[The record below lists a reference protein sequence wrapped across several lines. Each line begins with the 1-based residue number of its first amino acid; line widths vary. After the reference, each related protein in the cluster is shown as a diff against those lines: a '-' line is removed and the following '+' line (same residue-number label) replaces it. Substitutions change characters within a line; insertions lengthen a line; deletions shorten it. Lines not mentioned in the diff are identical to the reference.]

1 MTGATAAPPR
11 PAAGRSALAGR
22 AGQRLGR
29 FRLLAELGRGA
40 QAVVWR
46 AHDERLDR
54 EVALKLLVGEGATQP
69 VSQWLHEARAVSRLA
84 HPHIVPVFEADE
96 FDGQPFLVFEL
107 VSGRT
112 LAAALRRSGAMPQRE
127 AVELMLGVID
137 ALRAAHAH
145 GIVHRDLKPSNIL
158 VDAEG
163 RAKVMD
169 FGIAARLAP
178 TPGGAAVVDSL
189 EGCIVGTPGYL
200 SPEAAAGR
208 APSPQMD
215 VFAAGLVL
223 GELLAGR
230 PLLVERDA
238 LAALRRVQRED
249 LLLPESAAADDRL
262 RGIVQRAIARDPAQR
277 YDTAASL
284 RDALMQWL
292 APVDE
297 APPDTSSGHGTLD
310 FLLRRM
316 RHKSDFPALT
326 EHVLRIQR
334 MANSESESLNTLAD
348 EILKD
353 VALTQKLLRLVN
365 TAHFR
370 RDSHGVSTISRAVA
384 LVGLAG
390 IRNLALSLVLVEHMK
405 DKAHAQRLKEEFLRS
420 LLAGQLAHALG
431 PSARD
436 SEEAF
441 LGAMFYNLGKLLTE
455 FYFPEEAGAIRDQL
469 RLSASAP
476 GAAAPDARLHSD
488 VAADRAAAMVM
499 GLGFEALGVGVARHW
514 GLPDTLQRCMRRP
527 DTASPSQLMA
537 AGPERLRWMA
547 VAANELSDAVWQGD
561 EDTLPARLEAVAHRH
576 GRALGLSVADLGR
589 AVDDARQV
597 LAQMAPAMGLSLPK
611 GSRSQQVLA
620 RGDVPEVVD
629 TLTQHRLAATRP
641 LGMAH
646 SDAEAATLLLPS
658 AAGGPGRAA
667 AGALVAKGG
676 VGGAAGAGAT
686 NGASGPNGG
695 RPLLA
700 SPAALAASAAGM
712 AAGASGVNPAVTDML
727 AAGIQDITD
736 SLAGDSFRLNEVLRM
751 VLETMYRALG
761 FQRMVF
767 CLRDATTGRLHG
779 RFGLGDRAAAM
790 SPRFQVPLR
799 WPAGQLPDLFGAVCL
814 KGSDTQIADSRQPA
828 IAQRLPDWYRQ
839 HVDAP
844 SFLLLPMMMK
854 GAPFAMIYADQAQPG
869 ALVVGDRELAL
880 LRTLRNQAVVAFR
893 QTTPPG

>member
-1 MTGATAAPPR
+1 MTGSTAAPER
-11 PAAGRSALAGR
+11 PATGRHSTAGRS
-22 AGQRLGR
+22 GQRLGR
-29 FRLLAELGRGA
+29 FRLLAELGRGG

-54 EVALKLLVGEGATQP
+54 EVALKLLVGESAAQP

-96 FDGQPFLVFEL
+96 IDGQPFLVFEL

-112 LAAALRRSGAMPQRE
+112 LAEALRRNGAMPQRQ

-137 ALRAAHAH
+137 ALRAAHDH

-169 FGIAARLAP
+169 FGIAARLTP
-178 TPGGAAVVDSL
+178 TSAGAAVVDGL

-200 SPEAAAGR
+200 SPEAAAGST
-208 APSPQMD
+208 PSPQMD

-223 GELLAGR
+223 GELLSGR
-230 PLLVERDA
+230 RLLVERDA
-238 LAALRRVQRED
+238 RAALRRVQRED
-249 LLLPESAAADDRL
+249 LLLPESAAVDDRL
-262 RGIVQRAIARDPAQR
+262 RGIVQRAIARDPTQR

-297 APPDTSSGHGTLD
+297 ALPETGSGHGTLD
-310 FLLRRM
+310 FLLRRL
-316 RHKSDFPALT
+316 RQKSDFPALT
-326 EHVLRIQR
+326 EQVVRIQR

-370 RDSHGVSTISRAVA
+370 RNSHGVSTISRAVA

-441 LGAMFYNLGKLLTE
+441 LGAMLYNLGKLLTE
-455 FYFPEEAGAIRDQL
+455 FYFPEEALAIRDQL
-469 RLSASAP
+469 RLTASAA
-476 GAAAPDARLHSD
+476 GAAGDVAVESRLHPD
-488 VAADRAAAMVM
+488 VAADRAASKVL

-514 GLPDTLQRCMRRP
+514 GLPDTLLRCMRRP
-527 DTASPSQLMA
+527 ETTSPPLPMA
-537 AGPERLRWMA
+537 AGPERLRWLA

-561 EDTLPARLEAVAHRH
+561 EDTLPTRLEAVAQRH
-576 GRALGLSVADLGR
+576 SRALGLSVADLRR
-589 AVDDARQV
+589 AVDDARRV
-597 LAQMAPAMGLSLPK
+597 LAEMAPAMGLSLPQ

-620 RGDVPEVVD
+620 KGEVPEAID
-629 TLTQHRLAATRP
+629 TLTQHRLAATQP
-641 LGMAH
+641 LGAPIA
-646 SDAEAATLLLPS
+646 DAEAATLLLPP
-658 AAGGPGRAA
+658 AAAAPVQAA
-667 AGALVAKGG
+667 AGAVGAVGAVGEMGAVSKASAASTSRPLAATPVALHASASGL
-676 VGGAAGAGAT
+676 AAGA
-686 NGASGPNGG
+686 P
-695 RPLLA
+695 
-700 SPAALAASAAGM
+700 
-712 AAGASGVNPAVTDML
+712 GVNLAVTDML

-767 CLRDATTGRLHG
+767 CLRDASTGKLNG
-779 RFGLGDRAAAM
+779 RFGLGDRAALL
-790 SPRFQVPLR
+790 SPRFQVLLR
-799 WPAGQLPDLFGAVCL
+799 WPAGQPPDLFGAVCL

-828 IAQRLPDWYRQ
+828 IAQRLPAWYRH

-844 SFLLLPMMMK
+844 SFLLMPMMMK

-869 ALVVGDRELAL
+869 PLVVGDRELAL

-893 QTTPPG
+893 QTSQST

>member
-1 MTGATAAPPR
+1 MNGAAPVAPR
-11 PAAGRSALAGR
+11 PANRRAGQP
-22 AGQRLGR
+22 GQRLGR

-54 EVALKLLVGEGATQP
+54 EVALKLLVGESATQP
-69 VSQWLHEARAVSRLA
+69 VSQWLHEARVVSRLA
-84 HPHIVPVFEADE
+84 HPHIVPVFDADE
-96 FDGQPFLVFEL
+96 IDGQPFLVFEL
-107 VSGRT
+107 VSGHT
-112 LAAALRRSGAMPQRE
+112 LAEALRRSGAMPQRE

-137 ALRAAHAH
+137 ALRAAHGH

-158 VDAEG
+158 IDAEG

-178 TPGGAAVVDSL
+178 SVGGAAVVDGL

-200 SPEAAAGR
+200 SPEAAAGL

-223 GELLAGR
+223 GELLAGQ

-238 LAALRRVQRED
+238 RNALRRVQRED
-249 LLLPESAAADDRL
+249 LLLATAAGADDRL

-277 YDTAASL
+277 YDSAASL

-297 APPDTSSGHGTLD
+297 ALPNAASGHGTLD

-326 EHVLRIQR
+326 TQVLRIQR
-334 MANSESESLNTLAD
+334 MANSEVESLNTVAD

-353 VALTQKLLRLVN
+353 VALTHKLLRLVN
-365 TAHFR
+365 TAYLR

-405 DKAHAQRLKEEFLRS
+405 DKAHAQRLKEQFLRS

-455 FYFPEEAGAIRDQL
+455 YYFIEEAEAIRAQL
-469 RLSASAP
+469 RLTANAASAA
-476 GAAAPDARLHSD
+476 GAAAAQSRLHPD
-488 VAADRAAAMVM
+488 VAADRAAALVM

-514 GLPDTLQRCMRRP
+514 GLPETLQRCMRRP
-527 DTASPSQLMA
+527 ETASPAQLMA
-537 AGPERLRWMA
+537 AGPERLRWLA

-561 EDTLPARLEAVAHRH
+561 EDTLAARLDAVAQRH

-589 AVDDARQV
+589 AVEAARQV

-611 GSRSQQVLA
+611 GSHGQQVLA
-620 RGDVPEVVD
+620 SGEAAEVVD
-629 TLTQHRLAATRP
+629 TVTAHRLAATVP
-641 LGMAH
+641 LAAARLA
-646 SDAEAATLLLPS
+646 AEAPTVRLALTARAQGPAGAGAGAGTAISALPGS
-658 AAGGPGRAA
+658 ALPRAA
-667 AGALVAKGG
+667 AG
-676 VGGAAGAGAT
+676 
-686 NGASGPNGG
+686 
-695 RPLLA
+695 LA
-700 SPAALAASAAGM
+700 SAP
-712 AAGASGVNPAVTDML
+712 SGVNPAVTDML

-736 SLAGDSFRLNEVLRM
+736 TMAGDSFRLNEVLRM

-767 CLRDATTGRLHG
+767 CLRDASSGRLNG
-779 RFGLGDRAAAM
+779 RFGLGDQAAAL
-790 SPRFQVPLR
+790 SPHFQVLLR

-828 IAQRLPDWYRQ
+828 ITQRLPDWYRQ
-839 HVDAP
+839 HINAP

-869 ALVVGDRELAL
+869 ALVVGERELAL

-893 QTTPPG
+893 QASSST